1 MIRQEG
7 NEGVAEGLLH
17 DNAAGAVGHIGVVD
31 DGVGVVAGDERAVF
45 QAGRSGGLIV
55 DDLAAG
61 QLGVLTVAVIQ
72 RGLRAQGV
80 IGHHRVG
87 IGAHVGIVVGITV
100 ESAQEAVVLV
110 DGVTLQRIGGD
121 ALSLAELLIG
131 VVGAGRRPVMVR
143 AEIEILGAVG
153 QQRVIQRHG
162 LHIAVHIAED
172 LLLGLL
178 LVAEHILA
186 VQLVRQTDA
195 GAEGDG
201 QHIHV
206 GLACQLVRHSVHVV
220 GVFLRGAVHIAVHLI
235 AGVAHP
241 VYGIVLLL
249 VALELDPLI
258 CGGGVR
264 RRVGIVCAVVT
275 VVGAV
280 GCRGSIGI
288 VSRRRFVLHQIDD
301 DQHHGGDGHHQRD
314 QQHQRR
320 NATAAASVTTHFR

>member
-1 MIRQEG
+1 M
-7 NEGVAEGLLH
+7 
-17 DNAAGAVGHIGVVD
+17 
-31 DGVGVVAGDERAVF
+31 
-45 QAGRSGGLIV
+45 
-55 DDLAAG
+55 
-61 QLGVLTVAVIQ
+61 
-72 RGLRAQGV
+72 

-110 DGVTLQRIGGD
+110 NGVALQRLGGD
-121 ALSLAELLIG
+121 ALGLAELLIG
-131 VVGAGRRPVMVR
+131 VIGAGACPVMVR
-143 AEIEILGAVG
+143 AEIDILGAVG

-162 LHIAVHIAED
+162 LHIAVHIADD

-201 QHIHV
+201 QHVYV
-206 GLACQLVRHSVHVV
+206 GLARQLVRHSVHVV
-220 GVFLRGAVHIAVHLI
+220 GVLLRGTVHIAVHLI

-249 VALELDPLI
+249 IALELDPLI
-258 CGGGVR
+258 CGGGIR
-264 RRVGIVCAVVT
+264 RRIGSVGIVCAVVA